1 MKPQQLL
8 GANDDSPLHA
18 YLKVVD
24 SFMGD
29 HDWSYVSKMPR
40 EDLLVIAMSKL
51 GSFRGEIT
59 DKNLNDIE
67 EFFKQHKESVLLEIV
82 QKLRRTDEIDLHGI
96 RVVLYWLI
104 ANIDLLAERYFE
116 EGKHNRQLN
125 DDWQPAW

>member
-67 EFFKQHKESVLLEIV
+67 EFFKQHKEK
-82 QKLRRTDEIDLHGI
+82 KLFD
-96 RVVLYWLI
+96 
-104 ANIDLLAERYFE
+104 
-116 EGKHNRQLN
+116 K
-125 DDWQPAW
+125 PC